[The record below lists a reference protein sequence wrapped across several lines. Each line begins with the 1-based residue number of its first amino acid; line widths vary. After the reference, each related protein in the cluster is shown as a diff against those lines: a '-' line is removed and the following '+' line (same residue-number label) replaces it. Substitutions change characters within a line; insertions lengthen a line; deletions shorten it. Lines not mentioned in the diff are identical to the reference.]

1 MKSINKNV
9 VISSMYLLH
18 NITDTPITVRLVND
32 DRSYEYVIEPSN
44 VSAIPN
50 DLVLEETNL

>member
-9 VISSMYLLH
+9 IISSMYLLH
-18 NITDTPITVRLVND
+18 NITDTAITVKLSND
-32 DRSYEYVIEPSN
+32 DRSYEYVIEPLN

-50 DLVLEETNL
+50 DLVSERTNL